1 MMIIPN
7 HINDYPYH
15 TIDSWS
21 SKIQHLFII
30 ISLSVLMMMMMM
42 MMMMT
47 RMILRMILMMIL
59 MMMMMMMNKIIQL

>member
-42 MMMMT
+42 MMMMMT

-59 MMMMMMMNKIIQL
+59 MMMMMMNKIIQL